1 MYFKY
6 QGIVQPKVDVQE
18 TSVDYWIN
26 IDFHT
31 VSAKKK
37 KNHLLSIPRDDD
49 VNLNRL
55 HNILLF
61 S

>member
-37 KNHLLSIPRDDD
+37 KSPIVHS
-49 VNLNRL
+49 
-55 HNILLF
+55 
-61 S
+61 